1 MDPVHPGLTTQTV
14 LAVGASSDQP
24 VNIFY
29 SAAVSDWEGAVSQ
42 SWTDHR
48 WVVELF
54 RLLAPVPGTHR
65 NDLLKHAGPK
75 QLPKQSC
82 RQRQIKPALRD
93 DSTHY
98 FDLNVK
104 VQLQVKVRVPPHWT
118 AEGTCVCFLP

>member
-24 VNIFY
+24 VNIY

-48 WVVELF
+48 WVLEPF

-82 RQRQIKPALRD
+82 RQRQIKLALRD

-104 VQLQVKVRVPPHWT
+104 VQLQIKVRVPLHWT
-118 AEGTCVCFLP
+118 AEGTCVCFFP

>member
-1 MDPVHPGLTTQTV
+1 MWDPVHPGLTTQTV

-29 SAAVSDWEGAVSQ
+29 PVAVSDWEGAISQ
-42 SWTDHR
+42 SWTEHS
-48 WVVELF
+48 WVLG
-54 RLLAPVPGTHR
+54 PVPGTHR
-65 NDLLKHAGPK
+65 NDLLKHVGPK

-98 FDLNVK
+98 FNLNVK
-104 VQLQVKVRVPPHWT
+104 VQLPSH
-118 AEGTCVCFLP
+118 GTCASTLDS